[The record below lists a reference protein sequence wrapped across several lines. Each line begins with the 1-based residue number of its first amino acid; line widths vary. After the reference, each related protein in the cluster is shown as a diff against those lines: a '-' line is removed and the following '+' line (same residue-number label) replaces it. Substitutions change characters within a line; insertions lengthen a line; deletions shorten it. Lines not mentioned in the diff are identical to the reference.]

1 MTVTWDAYF
10 EVMVR
15 VLEVP
20 STMEVGDALIATVGA
35 IDPPVNRPV
44 HPVRSDAKKTMGMR
58 RKREWQRSRQ

>member
-1 MTVTWDAYF
+1 
-10 EVMVR
+10 MVR